1 MGIGDT
7 VIFKKNCKEWNYGII
22 IGDVN
27 GKSYIIRDS
36 FDNHFRRNRRFIAKS
51 TDTGFN
57 ASELLFDENIKTSQN
72 ASNDQ
77 LKELQIESPS
87 IQVPNVNVDS
97 DQCEVNEPEL
107 SAVDIDSKIS
117 SSDEFET
124 AGSNGSGSKSESN
137 SAAPLIANIPVA
149 PQRFYTTRSGRAVK
163 PRKLYGFD

>member
-7 VIFKKNCKEWNYGII
+7 VIFKKNCKEWNYGIL

-77 LKELQIESPS
+77 LKEIQIESPS
-87 IQVPNVNVDS
+87 IQVPNVNDDS

-117 SSDEFET
+117 SSD
-124 AGSNGSGSKSESN
+124 
-137 SAAPLIANIPVA
+137 
-149 PQRFYTTRSGRAVK
+149 
-163 PRKLYGFD
+163 